1 MYWRNTIYHN
11 DIHYINILES
21 LMLMEHKLNN
31 ANVEYIMV

>member
-1 MYWRNTIYHN
+1 MHWKNIMYHN
-11 DIHYINILES
+11 DIRYINTLES